1 MVKKISTSVQDVFI
15 PTWEGNSELPVNEQ
29 IRVKHKAP
37 TIAMKERLFPR
48 EFNLTQEAQG
58 KDFTT
63 SMSIRVDRKKV
74 IAEMTLSI
82 DNCAYETP
90 DGAIKK
96 ITTVEQLMDAPADLD
111 TLVEEIYTYYQNLL
125 TGKVDEKN

>member
-48 EFNLTQEAQG
+48 EFNLTQEARAR
-58 KDFTT
+58 
-63 SMSIRVDRKKV
+63 I
-74 IAEMTLSI
+74 
-82 DNCAYETP
+82 Y
-90 DGAIKK
+90 
-96 ITTVEQLMDAPADLD
+96 DLH
-111 TLVEEIYTYYQNLL
+111 VHPCRSQEGYR
-125 TGKVDEKN
+125 